1 MYNDSIYVAL
11 KGLYAFR
18 PMAGSPFGRLQG
30 WSGILPTFVACSWHF
45 SENCDDW
52 NVQEESHTVL
62 LHPKPLFPKQM
73 ALVSAAKRGSL
84 DMFRHVLVGQTLHLR
99 PSRFLVEATPEVRQG
114 GGRRNHLG
122 SIQFERHDKACK
134 TLIDIA
140 NWCQL
145 MLIDANC
152 MYSDCTHCN
161 SM

>member
-30 WSGILPTFVACSWHF
+30 WSGHLPTVAFSWHF

-73 ALVSAAKRGSL
+73 ALVSAAKRVGSL
-84 DMFRHVLVGQTLHLR
+84 DMFRHVSTCFGGGQTLHFR

-114 GGRRNHLG
+114 GRRNHLVC

-145 MLIDANC
+145 HVLRL
-152 MYSDCTHCN
+152 YSL
-161 SM
+161 

>member
-1 MYNDSIYVAL
+1 MYNDSIYVDL

-30 WSGILPTFVACSWHF
+30 WSGHLPTFVAFSWHF
-45 SENCDDW
+45 SDNCDDS

-84 DMFRHVLVGQTLHLR
+84 EMFRHVSTSFGQTLHLR

-114 GGRRNHLG
+114 GGRNHLVC
-122 SIQFERHDKACK
+122 SIQFERHDK
-134 TLIDIA
+134 D
-140 NWCQL
+140 
-145 MLIDANC
+145 
-152 MYSDCTHCN
+152 
-161 SM
+161 